1 MATQQAPQIDP
12 QVLAELVQWKQ
23 LRDQYKDPQA
33 LLAATHADPT
43 LAAKYN
49 GDTLSPEAQKYA
61 VGRIDPATGKPANGV
76 NGEHFDVSTG
86 SLQSNKG
93 FWSLPESYA
102 ILAAA
107 GALGGVAAAP
117 FLGAG
122 AAGQGGVTA
131 TASDIAGSAP
141 ELADAAIPGLAST
154 ATVSPL
160 GALVP
165 AGTSSLAGGGG
176 AALAGGASTLGTA
189 AKLLSGGGLQDI
201 LGAGASGL
209 GQAANAAAQNRGVSA
224 NMDLQANRE
233 AAVEQMARA
242 KEEQSQRNDALKQGY
257 YANYVQN
264 RKPGP
269 FNSAGITPYGAD
281 TLSTA
286 ANLAAQS
293 KAKLANA
300 PQYDTSTMPAILDP
314 SKFMTQYGQPSTLE
328 KTSNWLSP
336 TLSTLGKVSKF
347 F

>member
-1 MATQQAPQIDP
+1 MAYQAPPID
-12 QVLAELVQWKQ
+12 QNTLAELVQWKQ
-23 LRDQYKDPQA
+23 FRDQWKDPNA
-33 LLAATHADPT
+33 LLAASKTDPT
-43 LAAKYN
+43 LMAKYS
-49 GDTLSPEAQKYA
+49 GDTLSPAAQKYA

-76 NGEHFDVSTG
+76 DGAHFDVNTG
-86 SLQSNKG
+86 KLEKNGG
-93 FWSLPESYA
+93 FWDLPESYA

>member
-1 MATQQAPQIDP
+1 MAYQAPPID
-12 QVLAELVQWKQ
+12 QNTLAELVQWKQ
-23 LRDQYKDPQA
+23 FRDQWKDPNA
-33 LLAATHADPT
+33 LLAASKTDPT
-43 LAAKYN
+43 LMAKYS
-49 GDTLSPEAQKYA
+49 GDTLSPAAQKYA

-76 NGEHFDVSTG
+76 DGAHFDVNTG
-86 SLQSNKG
+86 KLEKNGG
-93 FWSLPESYA
+93 FWDLPESYA

-122 AAGQGGVTA
+122 AGGSGGVTA
-131 TASDIAGSAP
+131 TASDAADLGGAFGAATDIAAP
-141 ELADAAIPGLAST
+141 T
-154 ATVSPL
+154 AL
-160 GALVP
+160 
-165 AGTSSLAGGGG
+165 GG
-176 AALAGGASTLGTA
+176 AATAAGTSTLGTA

-201 LGAGASGL
+201 LGAASSGL
-209 GQAANAAAQNRGVSA
+209 GQAANASAQNRGASA

-233 AAVEQMARA
+233 AAAEQMARA

-269 FNSAGITPYGAD
+269 FNAAGITPYGAD

-336 TLSTLGKVSKF
+336 TLSTLGKLTKF